1 MRMIRTR
8 DTRSFYRKVM
18 DFIFGE
24 KLTEEERKK
33 REHEMLIA
41 HCHMLGAGG
50 GATGKIE
57 IISMEEERKK
67 EEAENKKKEGDNT
80 E

>member
-8 DTRSFYRKVM
+8 DTRSLYRKFM
-18 DFIFGE
+18 DFVFGE
-24 KLTEEERKK
+24 KLTEEEREE
-33 REHEMLIA
+33 RERLMLIA

-57 IISMEEERKK
+57 IISMSEERAK
-67 EEAENKKKEGDNT
+67 EEQEKADC
-80 E
+80 

>member
-1 MRMIRTR
+1 MRMTRTR

-24 KLTEEERKK
+24 KLTKEERKK
-33 REHEMLIA
+33 REHEMLVA
-41 HCHMLGAGG
+41 QCHMLGAGS
-50 GATGKIE
+50 GATGSVE
-57 IISMEEERKK
+57 VISMK
-67 EEAENKKKEGDNT
+67 EENKKENKKKQGENS